1 MIRRLL
7 TGLKNRLV
15 YVVVGSLASGLAAGQ
30 LLADPRALRAAVVP
44 ILFVM
49 VYPMLVNVS
58 LREVLAVR
66 EHAAPVGGSLSM
78 NFLFTPVLAVGL
90 ARLFFDGSPGYAVGL
105 YFVALV
111 PTSGMTA
118 AWTGLADGDLEAAV
132 VATAVNLL
140 VAVAV
145 LPVYLSVLV
154 PGSVTFQ
161 PDRLYAQLARVIVAP
176 MVVAVVTRWVL
187 LRRLGQEGFERV
199 KPLFGGVST
208 LGVAAIVLVATAMR
222 STAILADPI
231 ASASVVVPLVAFY
244 AVVFAV
250 GSGLGRLLGPA
261 RGTALVYA
269 TSMRNLSVAL
279 AVIVAADGLPAT
291 AVLPVALSYLL
302 QPPLGAISVRFRRA
316 AVHDGVTLR
325 EAVARLV

>member
-1 MIRRLL
+1 MKI
-7 TGLKNRLV
+7 
-15 YVVVGSLASGLAAGQ
+15 
-30 LLADPRALRAAVVP
+30 
-44 ILFVM
+44 
-49 VYPMLVNVS
+49 NVS

-66 EHAAPVGGSLSM
+66 DHAAPVGASLVV
-78 NFLFTPVLAVGL
+78 NFLVTPALAVGL
-90 ARLFFDGSPGYAVGL
+90 ARLFFDGAPGYAVGL

-145 LPVYLSVLV
+145 LPAYLSVLV
-154 PGSVTFQ
+154 PGSVGFQ
-161 PDRLYAQLARVIVAP
+161 PGRLYAQLARVVVAP
-176 MVVAVVTRWVL
+176 MLAAAVTRRAL
-187 LRRLGQEGFERV
+187 MARLGREGFRRV
-199 KPLFGGVST
+199 KPLFGGVSS
-208 LGVAAIVLVATAMR
+208 LGVAAIVFVATAMR
-222 STAILADPI
+222 SSAILADPV
-231 ASASVVVPLVAFY
+231 ASASVVVPLVVFY
-244 AVVFAV
+244 ALVFGV

-291 AVLPVALSYLL
+291 AVLPVALAYLL
-302 QPPLGAISVRFRRA
+302 QPPLGAVSVRFRRA